1 MNDIPGQYELN
12 HGYFM
17 MLDGWTNV
25 YDQMPDKEGFYLVEN
40 HIGQR
45 GKQRAVRSFGR
56 MAWECAKWNAYDTCW
71 WKEVNRDEDHG
82 RKTEK

>member
-1 MNDIPGQYELN
+1 MSNIPGQYEIK

-25 YDQMPDKEGFYLVEN
+25 YDQMPDKEGIYLVEN

-45 GKQRAVRSFGR
+45 GKQSAVMSFGR
-56 MAWECAKWNAYDTCW
+56 MAWKVANWNAYDTCW
-71 WKEVNRDEDHG
+71 WKEVNKE
-82 RKTEK
+82 E